1 MDAGEGRCGAA
12 DARACDRDD
21 GSIDSIDRSTPES
34 IRFDSIRW
42 IPFDG
47 FRSMDSIR
55 SRMMSIANDVD
66 GCMGD
71 RAIGYRY
78 RSNANDI
85 DGFHRSR
92 MISMDV
98 DGWDG
103 MDG

>member
-1 MDAGEGRCGAA
+1 VAPPTRAT
-12 DARACDRDD
+12 ACDRDD
-21 GSIDSIDRSTPES
+21 GSIDPIDRSTPES

-47 FRSMDSIR
+47 FH
-55 SRMMSIANDVD
+55 SIANDVD